1 MIISYSLETRKE
13 IQKRKEILSS
23 ITNKTYKD
31 FTPFDWS
38 KDLID
43 KSLIRLFVEMGKRT
57 KIQKIDSLE
66 SLKEFTE
73 TIESFEVLKV
83 HNGKL
88 YLIRTNLNKYIKSI
102 NVSGSRFSILK
113 LKSLFEN
120 DFRIIDSVD
129 DLN

>member
-57 KIQKIDSLE
+57 KIQKFDSFE
-66 SLKEFTE
+66 SLNEFTE

-120 DFRIIDSVD
+120 DFVIVDSVN
-129 DLN
+129 DLS